1 MDAVSVSALR
11 RQRIEAAT
19 SDSGEAR
26 MESEQ
31 ETKKNRS
38 KGSVMLNPAVSRPS
52 RPWREIAA
60 EVTQEKD
67 SRKLAKLVEELNRA
81 MSEQCVRPT
90 STRER
95 TEAS

>member
-1 MDAVSVSALR
+1 MPDLRPRSGDNRGKLPLLTRAEALNGVGPR
-11 RQRIEAAT
+11 SEKA
-19 SDSGEAR
+19 DSR
-26 MESEQ
+26 
-31 ETKKNRS
+31 
-38 KGSVMLNPAVSRPS
+38 GSVMLNPAVSRPS

-67 SRKLAKLVEELNRA
+67 SVKLAKLVEELNRA

-95 TEAS
+95 PEAS